1 MLNLVFESS
10 ILLLVM
16 NKFMLVLLVVG
27 CIYVL
32 GPSPSTP
39 NFNDS
44 LPPILDSGKEL
55 SAYVQE
61 NEAKQNVKPDNE
73 ARVIWNDSTKK
84 NRTKYAVIY
93 LHGFSASQEEG
104 DPVHINYAKSIGAN
118 LYLARLSEHGL
129 VSEEPLKNM
138 TATSIWESAKEA
150 YAIGKKLGEQVIIM
164 GTSNGGTMALM
175 LASQQ
180 YAEIAGLILLSP
192 NIRINNPSSILLD
205 KPWGLFIARAV
216 KGSLYNSVK
225 NATPLHQK
233 YWNTSYRLEAL
244 VEVQKTL
251 DESMIRDVFSKVNQ
265 PVLVL
270 YYYKDDLH
278 QDQTVKVSAIL
289 KMYQELG
296 TIKNNKKIVAIP
308 NAGDHVIGSY
318 ITSKDIPEVE
328 KQIRL
333 FSNQMK
339 WNISSDS
346 TIKSNKKLE
355 NSGEKKSPEWI
366 LTSPNNVNKTL
377 ALHRNTLVPA
387 LQNF

>member
-1 MLNLVFESS
+1 MLNLGFELLIFSS
-10 ILLLVM
+10 FM
-16 NKFMLVLLVVG
+16 NKFMLVLFFLGV
-27 CIYVL
+27 IYVL
-32 GPSPSTP
+32 GPTPSTP
-39 NFNDS
+39 NFNET
-44 LPPILDSGKEL
+44 LPPILDSGREL

-61 NEAKQNVKPDNE
+61 SEAKYKVKPDNE
-73 ARVIWNDSTKK
+73 ARIIWNDSTLK
-84 NRTKYAVIY
+84 NKTKYAVIY

-138 TATSIWESAKEA
+138 TATSMWESAKEA

-180 YAEIAGLILLSP
+180 YPEIAGLILLSP
-192 NIRINNPSSILLD
+192 NIRIKNSSSILLA

-216 KGSLYNSVK
+216 KGSLYNTSES
-225 NATPLHQK
+225 ATPLQQK
-233 YWNTSYRLEAL
+233 YWNTRYRLEAL

-251 DESMIRDVFSKVNQ
+251 DEEMIEEVFSKVIQ

-270 YYYKDDLH
+270 YYFKDEDN
-278 QDQTVKVSAIL
+278 QDKTVSVKAIK
-289 KMYQELG
+289 KMYTELG
-296 TIKNNKKIVAIP
+296 SIKLNKKLVAIP

-328 KQIRL
+328 KQIKL

-346 TIKSNKKLE
+346 TTKSNKKLE
-355 NSGEKKSPEWI
+355 NSGNKKSPEWI
-366 LTSPNNVNKTL
+366 LTSPVNANKTL
-377 ALHRNTLVPA
+377 ALHQKMMVPA

>member
-1 MLNLVFESS
+1 
-10 ILLLVM
+10 
-16 NKFMLVLLVVG
+16 MLVLLVLG
-27 CIYVL
+27 CVYVI

-104 DPVHINYAKSIGAN
+104 DPIHTNYAKSIGAN
-118 LYLARLSEHGL
+118 LYLSRLSEHGL

-138 TATSIWESAKEA
+138 TATSMWESAKEA

-180 YAEIAGLILLSP
+180 YPEIAGLILLSP
-192 NIRINNPSSILLD
+192 NIRIYNTSSILLD

-216 KGSLYNSVK
+216 KGSLYNSAK
-225 NATPLHQK
+225 NASALHQK

-251 DESMIRDVFSKVNQ
+251 DENMIKDVFSKVNQ

-318 ITSKDIPEVE
+318 ITSKDIPEVQ
-328 KQIRL
+328 KQIKL
-333 FSNQMK
+333 FSNQMR

-346 TIKSNKKLE
+346 TTNSNKKLQ
-355 NSGEKKSPEWI
+355 NSGEKQSPEWI
-366 LTSPNNVNKTL
+366 LTSPNNANKTL
-377 ALHRNTLVPA
+377 AIHRETLVPD